1 MLFACISTATL
12 QRRSDQSFSQEQ
24 HQNTRIRPK
33 FGRKQKNPII
43 SLRFEVQKS
52 VYWRHRVDPSA
63 CSDHLFIETIYRYAM
78 ETNSHITIRYSCND
92 CDKYSLPLLHPISR
106 EIAKYAYEHSY
117 LILGKDSDYFI
128 YKNPGYIPFPSKGG
142 ICISRMLY
150 NAQICTI
157 RKSLLSTIQINLQP
171 KD

>member
-1 MLFACISTATL
+1 MYYEQEEAIACCPQPEWYAHSTSLWT
-12 QRRSDQSFSQEQ
+12 EQ
-24 HQNTRIRPK
+24 QAPESIK
-33 FGRKQKNPII
+33 IKSRKGK
-43 SLRFEVQKS
+43 
-52 VYWRHRVDPSA
+52 H
-63 CSDHLFIETIYRYAM
+63 AM

-150 NAQICTI
+150 NA
-157 RKSLLSTIQINLQP
+157 
-171 KD
+171 